1 VRQSKRNI
9 PREVIPEF
17 KRNFTLFI
25 VLSSCVLIILSSH
38 YSTDPHSLQVNPEH
52 FEINP
57 RISLDNRLNITNPKQ
72 GDTISGVITITW
84 NVEGSLVDGSTSY
97 QVHYSPDNGS
107 NWIILAVYI
116 LNPNHVW
123 NTTLY
128 EEHNTQCRI
137 RISFQS
143 KNFEDFQVVSESFA
157 IDNRIS
163 ADPIDPVNP
172 IDLSPYFLIL
182 GSIIVLGGGIW
193 KYRPII
199 QQKSIL
205 QIIQSE
211 KHEWL
216 TTLSHKII
224 IGLDNI
230 KSEFIDELPLV
241 ADVKTVSLS
250 SSIAEIFPLDLR
262 HDLQHNMKGRTVL
275 TLIEMAYLGPHDTT
289 LTKISKSLEIPLPT
303 LSKEIKKL
311 EIAGYVETYLTTQML
326 QDARF
331 KNFTITKKG
340 FELLLN
346 LDTVLKIA
354 IDRMK

>member
-1 VRQSKRNI
+1 M
-9 PREVIPEF
+9 
-17 KRNFTLFI
+17 L
-25 VLSSCVLIILSSH
+25 LILNSPYSTDLLSSH
-38 YSTDPHSLQVNPEH
+38 DFQKDYK
-52 FEINP
+52 INS
-57 RISLDNRLNITNPKQ
+57 RVSLDNRLNITNPRQ

-84 NVEGSLVDGSTSY
+84 IVEGSLIDGSTSY
-97 QVHYSPDNGS
+97 QVHYSPDNGN

-116 LNPNHVW
+116 LTPNYDW

-128 EEHNTQCRI
+128 EEYNTQCRL
-137 RISFQS
+137 RVSFQS
-143 KNFEDFQVVSESFA
+143 KNFDDFQVITEMFS
-157 IDNRIS
+157 IDNRIP
-163 ADPIDPVNP
+163 ADPTDPTDP
-172 IDLSPYFLIL
+172 SPFFLIL
-182 GSIIVLGGGIW
+182 ASIIVLGGIIV
-193 KYRPII
+193 KVRPII

-205 QIIQSE
+205 QVIQSE
-211 KHEWL
+211 KQEWL
-216 TTLSHKII
+216 TALSHKII

-230 KSEFIDELPLV
+230 KQEFIEELPL
-241 ADVKTVSLS
+241 AAEVKTVSLAT
-250 SSIAEIFPLDLR
+250 SIVDIFPHDLR

-311 EIAGYVETYLTTQML
+311 QTAGYVKTYLTPQML

-346 LDTVLKIA
+346 LDTALKIA
-354 IDRMK
+354 IERMN